1 MWRQDPDS
9 GDKQSPGR
17 GGALV
22 QGVCF
27 PGKMAALR
35 GATWCFVSLLSCLP
49 SLYPHL
55 RFPEGTAFM
64 VNKLSSGCVSQA
76 THAGVLFVIKVVRGK
91 CFFHR
96 VGNRLCIIV
105 YRRRWD
111 ASSNIF
117 LDLKSR
123 RIRVWIM

>member
-27 PGKMAALR
+27 PRKMA
-35 GATWCFVSLLSCLP
+35 TWYFVSLLSCLP

-64 VNKLSSGCVSQA
+64 VNKLSSGGVSQG
-76 THAGVLFVIKVVRGK
+76 THAGVLFVINVIRGK
-91 CFFHR
+91 FFFHQ
-96 VGNRLCIIV
+96 VGNRLCTIV

>member
-22 QGVCF
+22 RGVCF

-35 GATWCFVSLLSCLP
+35 GATWYFVSLLSCLP
-49 SLYPHL
+49 SLYPHAFL
-55 RFPEGTAFM
+55 RELPLWLI
-64 VNKLSSGCVSQA
+64 KLSSGCVSQE